1 MQVERYLRPSPV
13 PKRRLA
19 EVARIERAAILVQE
33 EADLPAYLYE
43 END

>member
-1 MQVERYLRPSPV
+1 M
-13 PKRRLA
+13 A
-19 EVARIERAAILVQE
+19 EEARIERAAILVQE